1 MLLYIGIFL
10 LAIVA
15 AAGTIMV
22 GNSKENCTENP
33 DYDRRS
39 KKNVTKLI
47 LMYAGSIFA
56 IVLLIMGI
64 LD

>member
-22 GNSKENCTENP
+22 GNSKENRTENP

>member
-22 GNSKENCTENP
+22 GNSKENRTENP

-56 IVLLIMGI
+56 IALLIMGI